1 MSNKQPYA
9 TLISP
14 VPPPVPKRKFEKLI
28 APPSQPASPNVIDFS
43 TINQPPPPPILP
55 ELRRNT
61 KRSNRK
67 NRRSPQTS
75 AMVTTTV
82 VDQQSSDDD
91 LLCLAEQSPTAF
103 GDDDESPDLPVFGD
117 AVVIATAPSIQFPNS
132 NRSSSDSNKSQMT
145 NDTGYMTSSNDTDR
159 IFFGAGTTP
168 HYRSRFSS
176 VDTQSSIDSFSDS
189 QMSQQQ
195 STRLIQSPLSAGGSR
210 GGSAATNRRTVAM
223 PPVVPMRKQTTVP
236 KIPPPVATVAA
247 NRNRGIPPTPPLR
260 TQNSLDSGGKILQNG
275 HHQTAKNFGQEMYS
289 KPLMKSSSKMQQHH
303 SKLTQ
308 RQDSSISSDSYSL
321 TSSPGY
327 NTKSMEAPL
336 LQYAA
341 KINKSS
347 GMRHHQDPSGGGG
360 DGFGINANAR
370 LTGFNNR
377 DLVGGGGVGAGASS
391 MGGAAIG
398 TFGNGGGG
406 RGAIRQDS
414 NVSSDSFSQ
423 TSSPGYNSK
432 LIDAPLIA
440 HAVKLHSSKILLMF
454 AFRI

>member
-43 TINQPPPPPILP
+43 TINQPPPPILP

-67 NRRSPQTS
+67 NRRSPQMS
-75 AMVTTTV
+75 AMVTTV

-117 AVVIATAPSIQFPNS
+117 AVVIATAQSIQFPNS

-195 STRLIQSPLSAGGSR
+195 STRLIQSPLSAGGS
-210 GGSAATNRRTVAM
+210 GGGAATNRRTVAM

-236 KIPPPVATVAA
+236 KIPPPVVKVAA

-327 NTKSMEAPL
+327 NSKSMEAPL

-347 GMRHHQDPSGGGG
+347 GMRHHQDPSGSG
-360 DGFGINANAR
+360 DGFGMNANAR
-370 LTGFNNR
+370 LIGFNNR

-391 MGGAAIG
+391 IVEAAIG

-406 RGAIRQDS
+406 RGTIRQDS